1 MTPEVYE
8 WVKYIKELENLNGKV
23 LDVGSLNIT
32 GCVRDLF
39 DDYTGLDMKAGE
51 NVDIVAN
58 AHDLPFENETFD
70 VVCCLEMLEHDSN
83 FYQTIDEI
91 YRVLKPGGYL
101 LLTARANG
109 YELHDFPHDYW
120 RFNEDGFR
128 LLLEPFSRAFV
139 GENLLGIYGWAQ
151 K

>member
-1 MTPEVYE
+1 MTPEVRE
-8 WVKYIKELENLNGKV
+8 WVRYVRDLNGLGGRV
-23 LDVGSLNIT
+23 LDVGSLDIT

-39 DDYTGLDMKAGE
+39 DDYTGLDMKAGK
-51 NVDIVAN
+51 NVDVIAD
-58 AHDLPFENETFD
+58 AHDLPFGDESFD
-70 VVCCLEMLEHDSN
+70 VVCCLEMLEHASD
-83 FYQTIDEI
+83 FFMTLAEID
-91 YRVLKPGGYL
+91 RVLRPGGYL

-128 LLLEPFSRAFV
+128 LLLSRFTRAFV